1 MITLSIRAKVIGL
14 VLLGVAVVTS
24 VVGAS
29 VAQAFARNKQTIARQ
44 SLREAQAAYQ
54 GLVNGDVSKLGATGV
69 TLLNSTALVQAFAE
83 RDRARLLQE
92 AERVYPQLV
101 KEFGITHLNFISP
114 DRKIFLR
121 MTKPQQ
127 YDDVVDRVTLR
138 SAMDTGK
145 LSAGLELGKTGFVLR
160 TVRPITT
167 PTGTIGYL
175 ELGEEIG
182 KFASRLKAQ
191 TGFDL
196 GVLLTKAGLNK
207 ADWTSTRAALNLPDN
222 WDARAA
228 VVVAQ
233 STMLNDDVLSYSA
246 ELTTLPSDGLVLEQV
261 KSDQATHMR
270 GIFPI
275 ADAAGKTAGA
285 IVVLTDITDL
295 NRSVESAQKTSLLV
309 TIALGLL
316 LSLTVWL
323 LLDRLVFRRLSA
335 MADHLEELSLRV
347 AGGDFDIEAGLEAD
361 PRKDE
366 IGRLEQFLAQFL
378 ALIGGTLK
386 SLCGPGN
393 QP

>member
-1 MITLSIRAKVIGL
+1 MTFSIRTKVIGL
-14 VLLGVAVVTS
+14 VLLGVAIVTI
-24 VVGAS
+24 VVGFS
-29 VAQAFARNKQTIARQ
+29 VAYAFARNKQTIARQ
-44 SLREAQAAYQ
+44 SLGAAHAAYQ

-83 RDRARLLQE
+83 RDRARLQQE
-92 AERVYPQLV
+92 AERVYPELV
-101 KEFGITHLNFISP
+101 KEFGVTHLNFILP

-127 YDDVVDRVTLR
+127 HGDVVERVTLR
-138 SAMDTGK
+138 NAIETGK

-175 ELGEEIG
+175 ELGEEISQ
-182 KFASRLKAQ
+182 FASRLKAQ

-207 ADWTSTRAALNLPDN
+207 ADWASTRAALKLPDN
-222 WDARAA
+222 WDARAG

-233 STMLNDDVLSYSA
+233 STLSNEDMLLYQA
-246 ELTTLPSDGLVLEQV
+246 ELDALPPEGLVLEQV
-261 KSDQATHMR
+261 RTEQTTHMR

-275 ADAAGKTAGA
+275 SDAAGKTAGA

-295 NRSVESAQKTSLLV
+295 GRSVESAQRTSLLV
-309 TIALGLL
+309 TMSLGLI

-323 LLDRLVFRRLSA
+323 LLDRLVFRRLA
-335 MADHLEELSLRV
+335 VMADHLEELSLRV

-386 SLCGPGN
+386 SLCGSGN
-393 QP
+393 QS